1 MTPKPISATKELRR
15 ILVPIDFSE
24 DALRALQVAHDYFA
38 DADSMLIVVNA
49 VEAAEAVSNKFGMR
63 DKQIDT
69 IVNNVR
75 DQLQTLVNP
84 LRSTWAGPRVAGRPS
99 RFTSSPP
106 PSCIIIFLQTP
117 LGGVHLA
124 RPPCRRRLRVEVA
137 QCGPSQHLGQP
148 AGCR

>member
-84 LRSTWAGPRVAGRPS
+84 LRSTWGEVQFVVQPEKPVELILATATEWKANLVVMGAHGKSVLTRTLFGGTTYNVS
-99 RFTSSPP
+99 RK
-106 PSCIIIFLQTP
+106 
-117 LGGVHLA
+117 LGCSVMV
-124 RPPCRRRLRVEVA
+124 LRK
-137 QCGPSQHLGQP
+137 
-148 AGCR
+148 